1 MGVTSLPPP
10 TPAVPVKT
18 VVETIDSG
26 QSHLFLQIINARLSQ
41 GLAILDTEPIYLE
54 SRLILSLTLSFSV
67 NAPKR
72 LLHKMNGS
80 QHCLATFPDEAAY
93 SQERQKINKQ
103 VVWLSEPSS
112 TPAMRMLYFLVDH
125 QPVLRLQGEPTDSP
139 TSLNLSS
146 ALMGICAVPGL
157 ARTGAVH
164 LLSF

>member
-80 QHCLATFPDEAAY
+80 QHCLATFPDEAAH

-157 ARTGAVH
+157 ARTGVVH